1 MNWLRLLGCWL
12 ALCGWALPGAAQVP
26 LVLGNGGSYALAP
39 AVSYLRDPGGSLTL
53 DDVLQPAA
61 QARLQPVAD
70 STTAT
75 NFGLTPDA
83 IWMRVT
89 LRLAT
94 GAPRDGDAA
103 TSPAHPGACAAADG

>member
-53 DDVLQPAA
+53 ESA
-61 QARLQPVAD
+61 
-70 STTAT
+70 
-75 NFGLTPDA
+75 
-83 IWMRVT
+83 
-89 LRLAT
+89 
-94 GAPRDGDAA
+94 
-103 TSPAHPGACAAADG
+103 PGAGTTIVVEVASADPNPDR